1 MTRAEF
7 DRALNGDRQLAI
19 PAASL
24 LEDLGTRRQKGGF
37 CAHASMLRSAARSL
51 RQGQMIPEA
60 TLRRLKLELEDLRR
74 TLRP

>member
-24 LEDLGTRRQKGGF
+24 LEHLGNKRQQGGF
-37 CAHASMLRSAARSL
+37 CAHASMLRHAARVL
-51 RQGQMIPEA
+51 RQGQMIPET
-60 TLRRLKLELEDLRR
+60 TLRRLKLELDDLRR
-74 TLRP
+74 TLSP